1 MKILAPL
8 ASLEPGAIEAR
19 YRAGARELYFGLASA
34 AWTRRFGPYCNI
46 NRMSDFGSRAN
57 TIDEK
62 QAADAT
68 RSIHAAQCSAF
79 VTLNAGLYEAEQ
91 LTYLRKLCQTL
102 AEGKACAGTADGMTG
117 GAQGDT
123 QRENARMTNV
133 AGDGANRKD
142 AAATSEASAIKA
154 ERSNGD
160 AAVSHARRGANA
172 PDGVIVSTRT
182 LGRIVAEAGLS
193 PVASTML
200 DACNADVVRTLRD
213 AGFKRIIV
221 PREMSLD
228 EIGMITAAF
237 PDMEFEAFLMRD
249 GCMFSDSHCFTR
261 HLPGHGALCGT
272 LRMSERRF
280 VRAKDAQGFAD
291 VHNSEL
297 TDELYRSFHMKR
309 ACGLCAIYRLL
320 HMGIAAVKIVGRADN
335 EQELLDDIALV
346 QRNLDIAQAAPSEQA
361 YLNALEF
368 PPDRA
373 ATCKLGLNC
382 YYPEVRFPL

>member
-8 ASLEPGAIEAR
+8 ASPAPKAIEAR
-19 YRAGARELYFGLASA
+19 RQAGAQELYFGLASST
-34 AWTRRFGPYCNI
+34 WTQRFGSYCNI

-57 TIDEK
+57 TVDET
-62 QAADAT
+62 QVADAACA
-68 RSIHAAQCSAF
+68 IHVAGCSAF

-91 LTYLRKLCQTL
+91 LEYLKALCQTL
-102 AEGKACAGTADGMTG
+102 ATG
-117 GAQGDT
+117 D
-123 QRENARMTNV
+123 
-133 AGDGANRKD
+133 
-142 AAATSEASAIKA
+142 
-154 ERSNGD
+154 
-160 AAVSHARRGANA
+160 A
-172 PDGVIVSTRT
+172 PDGIIVSTRA

-200 DACNADVVRTLRD
+200 DASNVDIVRALRD
-213 AGFKRIIV
+213 AGFKRVIV

-228 EIGMITAAF
+228 EIGMLTAAF
-237 PDMEFEAFLMRD
+237 PDVEFEAFLMRD
-249 GCMFSDSHCFTR
+249 GCMFSDSHCFAR

-297 TDELYRSFHMKR
+297 TDELYRRFHMKR

-320 HMGIAAVKIVGRADN
+320 HMGVAAVKIVGRADN

-346 QRNLDIAQAAPSEQA
+346 QRNLDIAQSAPSEQA
-361 YLNALEF
+361 YLNAMEF